1 MKIKELLKGAFVK
14 KRPIDYIM
22 YLSIIVGG
30 IAVDQL
36 TKWLITLNFGYGET
50 IQLIKGVLHLTYV
63 TNPGAAF
70 GMLENAPWVF
80 NTFSVIA
87 ILALSLYLFLGRA
100 TGKLYEISVSLIIA
114 GGIGN
119 MIDRVSLGYVVDFI
133 DFTRVYFPG
142 IFNGADSFVCVGAGL
157 MMLALIRDII
167 AESRAMKEASAAAEK
182 KAISVAHAEDSD
194 IAEKADSTPQASD
207 ADTEDAAAFDTN
219 ATVSNTE
226 EGK

>member
-1 MKIKELLKGAFVK
+1 MKTKLKELMKGAFIK
-14 KRPIDYIM
+14 KRPVDYIF
-22 YLSIIVGG
+22 YLSMIVGC
-30 IAVDQL
+30 IAIDQL
-36 TKWLITLNFGYGET
+36 TKWLIVANFDLHESV
-50 IQLIKGVLHLTYV
+50 QLIKGVLHLTYIWN
-63 TNPGAAF
+63 TGAAF
-70 GMLENAPWVF
+70 GMLANAPWVF
-80 NTFSVIA
+80 NTFSIIA

-119 MIDRVSLGYVVDFI
+119 MIDRFGKGYVVDFI

-167 AESRAMKEASAAAEK
+167 AESRAMKEANAAAEK
-182 KAISVAHAEDSD
+182 KASLDAHDED
-194 IAEKADSTPQASD
+194 
-207 ADTEDAAAFDTN
+207 N
-219 ATVSNTE
+219 GTE

>member
-1 MKIKELLKGAFVK
+1 MKLKELLKGAFIK
-14 KRPIDYIM
+14 KRPIDYIF
-22 YLSIIVGG
+22 YLSIIIGC
-30 IAVDQL
+30 ILIDQL
-36 TKWLITLNFGYGET
+36 TKWLIMTNFEYGQSV
-50 IQLIKGVLHLTYV
+50 QLIKGVLHLTYIW
-63 TNPGAAF
+63 NPGAAF

-119 MIDRVSLGYVVDFI
+119 MIDRISKGYVVDFI

-167 AESRAMKEASAAAEK
+167 AESMAMKEAAAAAEK
-182 KAISVAHAEDSD
+182 KSLSDAHEEDSA
-194 IAEKADSTPQASD
+194 AE
-207 ADTEDAAAFDTN
+207 ED
-219 ATVSNTE
+219 
-226 EGK
+226 K